1 MMPLFSV
8 EQYELYV
15 QELQVEASDEAEAV
29 AKVLQG
35 QGKMTAMEFVS
46 HPEDY
51 GMSLHEAPELASR
64 LFERGILKDGDA
76 VVPSIRSVSLYNE
89 RES

>member
-1 MMPLFSV
+1 MATYTV

-35 QGKMTAMEFVS
+35 HGKMTAMEFVS
-46 HPEDY
+46 HPDDY
-51 GMSLHEAPELASR
+51 GMSVCDIPELAGH
-64 LFERGILKDGDA
+64 LFERGVLKDADV
-76 VVPSIRSVSLYNE
+76 VVPSIRSVSLFDG
-89 RES
+89 RRS

>member
-15 QELQVEASDEAEAV
+15 QELEVEASDEAEAV

-35 QGKMTAMEFVS
+35 HCKMTAMEFVS
-46 HPEDY
+46 HPEVL

-64 LFERGILKDGDA
+64 LFERGILKDGDV
-76 VVPSIRSVSLYNE
+76 VVPSIRSISLVDE
-89 RES
+89 RQS

>member
-1 MMPLFSV
+1 MPLYVV
-8 EQYELYV
+8 EQYELYI

-29 AKVLQG
+29 VKVLQG
-35 QGKMTAMEFVS
+35 HGKMTAMEFVS

-64 LFERGILKDGDA
+64 LFERGILKDGDT
-76 VVPSIRSVSLYNE
+76 VVPSIRSISLFYE
-89 RES
+89 RQS